1 MFGCDLA
8 DPISALEEMD
18 FVHADTRLSVIGKL
32 IRRLRID
39 TLVHLAVLVDS
50 PHDARSTHETNVI
63 GTMNVL
69 VGCAAPSSPVR
80 RLVVKS
86 SQAIYGAGPND
97 PSFFAEDMV
106 NFDRAA
112 SGLTRDLLE
121 MEQLVSEFT
130 VRNEGCDATVLRLGL
145 RVSEGTS
152 LARYLSLPIVPTF
165 AGFDPR
171 LQLMHEDDAVEAIV
185 RATMGRH
192 PGVFNVAGDGR
203 ATFPPRRHHRFRLC
217 DGLLA
222 SRVRLRVEAFLQLSA
237 GDGRAGDGQ
246 AGRAHRCPIAATG
259 IRAPDISPT
268 APPKR
273 APAEPIGRFDQP
285 RRRGT
290 GFPKERSGVTQDLI
304 APTTPRERRR
314 NSQKAEIVVPPRE
327 GFRLPKPIRRLQR
340 RAPMY
345 AIQGLSDLATR
356 LREMTGREVI
366 DMNRIMEM
374 LQFIY
379 QQRELA
385 RRGANYEVD
394 DFGFDA
400 QWTESFITLFKSL
413 YRDYWR
419 VETVGVE
426 HVPATGRALLVA
438 NHAGVLPWDGTMIKT
453 AVFTEHSHPRHVR
466 ALVASQFMG
475 MPVMSW
481 FLRRTGQAVGHPD
494 DTRRLLE
501 RDELVLVF
509 PEGTRGTG
517 KSFHDRYR
525 LRRFGRG
532 GFVATAIRARAPI
545 IPISVVGSEEIYPM
559 VGDLRPLAKL
569 LGLPYFPVTPFWPW
583 LGPLGMIP
591 LPSKWRIQFHPPIEV
606 ADLPLAAAE
615 DQHQVMALAD
625 EVRETIQRGVYD
637 NLKLRR
643 GVFL

>member
-1 MFGCDLA
+1 M
-8 DPISALEEMD
+8 
-18 FVHADTRLSVIGKL
+18 V
-32 IRRLRID
+32 
-39 TLVHLAVLVDS
+39 
-50 PHDARSTHETNVI
+50 
-63 GTMNVL
+63 
-69 VGCAAPSSPVR
+69 PV
-80 RLVVKS
+80 
-86 SQAIYGAGPND
+86 QDEI
-97 PSFFAEDMV
+97 F
-106 NFDRAA
+106 
-112 SGLTRDLLE
+112 
-121 MEQLVSEFT
+121 
-130 VRNEGCDATVLRLGL
+130 
-145 RVSEGTS
+145 
-152 LARYLSLPIVPTF
+152 LP
-165 AGFDPR
+165 
-171 LQLMHEDDAVEAIV
+171 
-185 RATMGRH
+185 
-192 PGVFNVAGDGR
+192 VF
-203 ATFPPRRHHRFRLC
+203 P
-217 DGLLA
+217 
-222 SRVRLRVEAFLQLSA
+222 
-237 GDGRAGDGQ
+237 
-246 AGRAHRCPIAATG
+246 
-259 IRAPDISPT
+259 
-268 APPKR
+268 
-273 APAEPIGRFDQP
+273 
-285 RRRGT
+285 
-290 GFPKERSGVTQDLI
+290 
-304 APTTPRERRR
+304 
-314 NSQKAEIVVPPRE
+314 
-327 GFRLPKPIRRLQR
+327 RRLQR
-340 RAPMY
+340 QAPMY
-345 AIQGLSDLATR
+345 AIQGLSGLATR
-356 LREMTGREVI
+356 LREITGRDVI
-366 DMNRIMEM
+366 DMNRLVEVV
-374 LQFIY
+374 QFIY

-545 IPISVVGSEEIYPM
+545 IPVSVVGSEEIYPM